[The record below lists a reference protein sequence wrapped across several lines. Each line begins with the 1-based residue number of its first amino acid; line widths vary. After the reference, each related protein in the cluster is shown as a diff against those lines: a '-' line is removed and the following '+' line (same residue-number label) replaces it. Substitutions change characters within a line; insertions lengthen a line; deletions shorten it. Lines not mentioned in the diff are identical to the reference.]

1 MIQVDLDEQDQ
12 EFGPIS
18 ANCSSEN
25 AISSYVNKDDQLL
38 VKVTVDE
45 KESIGEIEVLDLNRK
60 LIHCV
65 QCEINQSSCIVEINA
80 AHEYGIYVVRYVDAS
95 ANNEL
100 QTKAFIQ
107 R

>member
-1 MIQVDLDEQDQ
+1 MIQVDLDGQDQ

-25 AISSYVNKDDQLL
+25 AIYCYVNEDYQLL

-45 KESIGEIEVLDLNRK
+45 KESIGEIELLDLNGK
-60 LIHCV
+60 LIHRV

-80 AHEYGIYVVRYVDAS
+80 ALESGIYLVRYVDAS
-95 ANNEL
+95 ANSVL
-100 QTKAFIQ
+100 RTKAFIQ